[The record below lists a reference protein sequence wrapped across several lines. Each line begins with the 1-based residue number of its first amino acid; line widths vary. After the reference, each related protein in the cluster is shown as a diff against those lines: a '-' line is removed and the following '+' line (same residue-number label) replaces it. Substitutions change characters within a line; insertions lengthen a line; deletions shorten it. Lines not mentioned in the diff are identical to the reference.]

1 MKEKVAPWHELVF
14 ICPDCGKEF
23 QPKSMS
29 LCVRLCAQCIT
40 KNRIEDAMHWKGLET
55 AA

>member
-29 LCVRLCAQCIT
+29 LCVRLCAQCIM
-40 KNRIEDAMHWKGLET
+40 KNRIEGVMRWDALET